1 MKKILITIITIVLCT
16 VTVLAAAKNF
26 TITSTNLSFNNS
38 KQEAITKE
46 FNKKYD
52 LSYKISSKDEEL
64 KKEITSLTKKVTYL
78 LLGEMNEDEETPEE
92 YYNRHKEYLKLRYAP
107 KIPKDENTFSG
118 YDEKSQEYKDD
129 LVSGAVVPSLFL
141 TINELKIKYNTF
153 GDIRVVETDGGMLA
167 VSSIPNIKLKVA
179 STENPKEYELQETNL
194 TLFYYFKK
202 NGTDYQLYYL
212 SGETYTDESD
222 EITSSSNLN
231 LAYDYSKLNS
241 LTQADIDNVTNIA
254 KENVMYLT
262 SNYNNYV
269 VGHANA
275 IVINKGLLVTTW
287 SFIEEALTNAQYITI
302 IDSNN
307 NTHQLDGI
315 VTANINSDI
324 AVLKL
329 KEQTQSNM
337 KITDSDKLLS
347 NDPSILVA
355 YQPGKLTTRKGII
368 TANDGYI
375 QTSIP
380 ITLEEVASPIL
391 DKDGNLIGMT
401 TKEIINSQT
410 SVSIPSNALKEVQD
424 LFNSIEFTKIKTVS
438 FDKLKESYYYV
449 KYAEEIEKTNIPENV
464 WNRYKE
470 IGNIDKTVNIDLV
483 KSSYK
488 NKVLSL
494 RYKNN
499 AKEYIP
505 TMQLV
510 SSFTNKLKEQGYKKI
525 SESNTK
531 VIYKN
536 NKYQVTIMEEFDYLI
551 IVMVKL

>member
-16 VTVLAAAKNF
+16 VSVLAAAKNF

-107 KIPKDENTFSG
+107 KIPKDENTFTG

-329 KEQTQSNM
+329 KEQTQNNI

-355 YQPGKLTTRKGII
+355 YQPGKLTTRKGIV

-380 ITLEEVASPIL
+380 ITLEEVGSPIL

>member
-16 VTVLAAAKNF
+16 VTVFAAAKSF

-38 KQEAITKE
+38 KQKAITKE

-64 KKEITSLTKKVTYL
+64 KQEITSLAKKVTYL
-78 LLGEMNEDEETPEE
+78 LLGEMNEDEETHEE

-107 KIPKDENTFSG
+107 KIPKDENSFTG

-129 LVSGAVVPSLFL
+129 LVSGAVVPNLFL

-167 VSSIPNIKLKVA
+167 ISNIPNIKLKVA
-179 STENPKEYELQETNL
+179 STDNPKEYELQETNL
-194 TLFYYFKK
+194 SLLYYFKK

-212 SGETYTDESD
+212 SGETYNDEAD
-222 EITSSSNLN
+222 EITSNSNLN

-241 LTQADIDNVTNIA
+241 LTQTDIDNVTNIG

-287 SFIEEALTNAQYITI
+287 SFIEEALINAQYITI

-315 VTANINSDI
+315 VTANINSDL

-329 KEQTQSNM
+329 KAETPTNI
-337 KITDSDKLLS
+337 KIANSDKVTS
-347 NDPSILVA
+347 SDPSILVS
-355 YQPGKLTTRKGII
+355 YQPGKTTTRKGIV

-380 ITLEEVASPIL
+380 ITLEEVGSPIL

-401 TKEIINSQT
+401 KKEMLNTST

-424 LFNSIEFTKIKTVS
+424 LFNNIEFNKIKTVS
-438 FDKLKESYYYV
+438 FDKLKENYYYV
-449 KYAEEIEKTNIPENV
+449 KYEEEIEKTSIPEKV
-464 WNRYKE
+464 WDRYKE
-470 IGNIDKTVNIDLV
+470 IGNIDKTINIDLV

-510 SSFTNKLKEQGYKKI
+510 SSFTNKLKEQVYKKV

>member
-16 VTVLAAAKNF
+16 VTVFAAAKSF

-38 KQEAITKE
+38 KQKAITQE

-52 LSYKISSKDEEL
+52 LSYKISSKDESL

-107 KIPKDENTFSG
+107 KIPKDENSYTG

-129 LVSGAVVPSLFL
+129 LVSGAVVPNLFL

-153 GDIRVVETDGGMLA
+153 GDIRVVETAGGMLA
-167 VSSIPNIKLKVA
+167 ISNIPNIKLKVA

-194 TLFYYFKK
+194 SLLYYFKK

-212 SGETYTDESD
+212 SGETYNDETD
-222 EITSSSNLN
+222 EITSKSDLN

-241 LTQADIDNVTNIA
+241 LTQADIDNVTNIG

-287 SFIEEALTNAQYITI
+287 SFIEEALINAQYITI

-315 VTANINSDI
+315 VTANINSDL

-329 KEQTQSNM
+329 KAETKTNI
-337 KITDSDKLLS
+337 KIANSDKVTS
-347 NDPSILVA
+347 SDPSILVS
-355 YQPGKLTTRKGII
+355 YQPGKITTRKGIV

-380 ITLEEVASPIL
+380 ITLEEVGSPIL
-391 DKDGNLIGMT
+391 DKDGNLIGMSKNEMLNT
-401 TKEIINSQT
+401 ST

-424 LFNSIEFTKIKTVS
+424 LFNNIEFNKIKTVS
-438 FDKLKESYYYV
+438 FDKLKENYYYV
-449 KYAEEIEKTNIPENV
+449 KYEEEIEKTSIPEKV
-464 WNRYKE
+464 WHRYKE
-470 IGNIDKTVNIDLV
+470 IGNIDKTINIDLV

-494 RYKNN
+494 RYKNT

-510 SSFTNKLKEQGYKKI
+510 SSFTSKLKEQGYKKV

>member
-118 YDEKSQEYKDD
+118 YDKKSQEYKDD

-329 KEQTQSNM
+329 KEQTQNNI

-355 YQPGKLTTRKGII
+355 YQPGKLTTRKGIV

-380 ITLEEVASPIL
+380 ITLEEVGSPIL

>member
-16 VTVLAAAKNF
+16 VTVFAATKSF

-38 KQEAITKE
+38 KQKAITQE

-52 LSYKISSKDEEL
+52 LSYKISSKDESL

-107 KIPKDENTFSG
+107 KISKDENSYTG

-129 LVSGAVVPSLFL
+129 LVSGAVVPNLFL

-153 GDIRVVETDGGMLA
+153 GDIRVVETAGGMLA
-167 VSSIPNIKLKVA
+167 ISNIPNIKLKVA

-194 TLFYYFKK
+194 SLLYYFKK

-212 SGETYTDESD
+212 SGETYNDETD
-222 EITSSSNLN
+222 EITSKSDLN

-241 LTQADIDNVTNIA
+241 LTQADIDNVTNIG

-287 SFIEEALTNAQYITI
+287 SFIEEALINAQYITI

-315 VTANINSDI
+315 VTANINSDL

-329 KEQTQSNM
+329 KAETKTNI
-337 KITDSDKLLS
+337 KIANSDKVTS
-347 NDPSILVA
+347 SDPSILVS
-355 YQPGKLTTRKGII
+355 YQPGKITTRKGII

-380 ITLEEVASPIL
+380 ITLEEVGSPIL
-391 DKDGNLIGMT
+391 DKDGNLIGMSKNEMLNT
-401 TKEIINSQT
+401 ST

-424 LFNSIEFTKIKTVS
+424 LFNNIEFNKIKTVS
-438 FDKLKESYYYV
+438 FDKLKENYYYV
-449 KYAEEIEKTNIPENV
+449 KYEEEIEKTSIPEKV
-464 WNRYKE
+464 WHRYKE
-470 IGNIDKTVNIDLV
+470 IGNIDKTINIDLV

-494 RYKNN
+494 RYKNT

-510 SSFTNKLKEQGYKKI
+510 SSFTNKLKEQGYKKV